1 MSGLRTVQG
10 PAHDVARRLIRQGL
24 RQETAEHRP
33 ASYEGDSLMVT
44 NCPQQLTATDVPRAS
59 SQGAFLSR
67 AVARVGQWLC
77 GLRGHDSVL
86 HFEGKRVMMRCT
98 SCGHDTPGWD
108 ISGRGPRGRFEGDA
122 RRHLLSTPRLVVRK
136 SA

>member
-1 MSGLRTVQG
+1 
-10 PAHDVARRLIRQGL
+10 
-24 RQETAEHRP
+24 
-33 ASYEGDSLMVT
+33 MVT
-44 NCPQQLTATDVPRAS
+44 NYPQRLTAATEAGNDATEGLVT
-59 SQGAFLSR
+59 
-67 AVARVGQWLC
+67 RVIGRLGQLLC

-108 ISGRGPRGRFEGDA
+108 ISGRGPRRRFEGDA
-122 RRHLLSTPRLVVRK
+122 RRHLVATKRLVLRK